1 MVVDTLQGRVH
12 LGQAHSTRTSK
23 LLLAQVDRL
32 IICVFLEKDEGIYRE
47 RLPHY
52 FPVGM
57 CSCFSPGRPSP
68 MTPGH
73 LSLSSA
79 FQPEAPTA
87 HPEQDW

>member
-1 MVVDTLQGRVH
+1 M
-12 LGQAHSTRTSK
+12 
-23 LLLAQVDRL
+23 DRL

-57 CSCFSPGRPSP
+57 CPSFPPAAAPRPASPSP
-68 MTPGH
+68 MALGR

-79 FQPEAPTA
+79 FQPEAPEA
-87 HPEQDW
+87 HPEWDW